1 MLKTTI
7 NLTFG
12 ESSLLKWIINGGV
25 GECCGG
31 GGGGGGGEGGEQIFS
46 YYGGLLEAL
55 PEVSD
60 FFEGLR
66 SLARAVTH
74 LIF

>member
-12 ESSLLKWIINGGV
+12 ESSLPKWIINGGV

-31 GGGGGGGEGGEQIFS
+31 GGGGEGKGVSKFS
-46 YYGGLLEAL
+46 ATMVDSLRPCLKLVILLR
-55 PEVSD
+55 
-60 FFEGLR
+60 G
-66 SLARAVTH
+66 
-74 LIF
+74 